1 MDLLFLGEAG
11 VVASFPNGKVAIDP
25 VSTSVPKE
33 RIIEEC
39 KGLKLILI
47 THEHKEHFDRA
58 LVEALFEAYH
68 PYVVGP
74 KHVLDN
80 LSVHSTYKSDVVVG
94 DTFELNGF
102 EVRVMQVFHPQAK
115 YAVSYFVKSGNATL
129 FHAGDTYETDQLYK
143 IRADVGILPIKGM
156 ETMDAARVARMS
168 QRLLFGKIFPV
179 YWGDSKNLV
188 EFMMVAKEKG
198 VRPRLGDWVSV

>member
-1 MDLLFLGEAG
+1 MNLLFLGEAG

-25 VSTSVPKE
+25 VATQVSKDRVL
-33 RIIEEC
+33 EEC
-39 KGLKLILI
+39 KDLKLILI

-58 LVEALFEAYH
+58 LVEALFEKYK

-115 YAVSYFVKSGNATL
+115 YAVSYFVKSGASTL
-129 FHAGDTYETDQLYK
+129 YHAGDTYETDLLYK
-143 IRADVGILPIKGM
+143 IKADVGILPIKGM

-168 QRLLFGKIFPV
+168 QRLQFGKIFPV

-198 VRPRLGDWVSV
+198 LRPRLGDWVSV